1 VRDLDQIRTFLTG
14 AGPVAIVDLPW
25 IPVFLAICF
34 LIHPWLGLV
43 ATVGG
48 IVLFT
53 MTLLTER
60 SSRAPARL
68 AAQEAGVRSVLI
80 EAGRHG
86 SETVVAMGMAGAL
99 AQRWAE
105 VNTRY
110 IKAVG
115 RMSDVGKGLAAA
127 LIKLL
132 RDSPPVRS
140 RANKEISPVGECEDY
155 EGARPHCTAN
165 TACARRRGN
174 RVNH

>member
-99 AQRWAE
+99 AQRWGRGKHPVHQSCGPNERCGERACCCAYQIAE
-105 VNTRY
+105 GLTAG
-110 IKAVG
+110 AVK
-115 RMSDVGKGLAAA
+115 GK
-127 LIKLL
+127 
-132 RDSPPVRS
+132 
-140 RANKEISPVGECEDY
+140 
-155 EGARPHCTAN
+155 
-165 TACARRRGN
+165 
-174 RVNH
+174 